1 MVNNYNQ
8 PSKARIKM
16 KTKGTNSFSARRISA
31 AAAIAFALVAT
42 SLPSAFAAGEVFGKA
57 CPTEG
62 ISTGQKTTSLI
73 CVEGSNG
80 KLTWQ
85 RVRLAS
91 TNAQPVATSTPPKGS
106 IEFHHFRPEDK
117 VVLQGIIDKYESKY
131 PGTKISQVIMTS
143 VDYTNLA
150 FAKISPN
157 KKAAVFVTVRGGQF
171 NQFYAGGLL
180 ADLSNQRFM
189 KQNVISSAL
198 TPGTV
203 NGRVYGLPYQSLFNN
218 PLYNA
223 ELFAKNGWKV
233 PTTWAQ
239 TLAFCK
245 TAKAAG
251 YIPFAWPGATR
262 GNAGQI
268 INSFLMNSAPD
279 LATLTERIAAI
290 DTGKAD
296 LTSPW
301 FVEIANKYKAMADAG
316 CFPAN
321 PTGYNDTVAPADF
334 AAGKAAIYPTGTF
347 GMSTV
352 KKLNPEMSGKMRM
365 MSLITT
371 DSKPLYQGITN
382 NTFILSVNAKS
393 SSTDQKIAASFISFL
408 AQAENAQEYAVGTSQ
423 HVSIINVDYSA
434 NIDLLNTSDIMG
446 KKLLLAPRFLFNNV
460 NNVRNPM
467 EDALIAIAGGA
478 DITKTLTDTSKIIKQ
493 GLSS

>member
-1 MVNNYNQ
+1 
-8 PSKARIKM
+8 M
-16 KTKGTNSFSARRISA
+16 KTKGLSTFASLRAGVV
-31 AAAIAFALVAT
+31 ALVAT
-42 SLPSAFAAGEVFGKA
+42 ALVITPLAVAHAADAPTFGKA
-57 CPTEG
+57 CTTEG
-62 ISTGQKTTSLI
+62 VSTGQATTSLI
-73 CVEGSNG
+73 CQTGSNG

-85 RVRLAS
+85 RVRLGS
-91 TNAQPVATSTPPKGS
+91 TNARPVAASSAPDGT
-106 IEFHHFRPEDK
+106 IEFHHWRPEDK
-117 VVLQGIIDKYESKY
+117 VVLQGIIDKFESAN
-131 PGTKISQVIMTS
+131 PGTKINQVIMSS

-150 FAKISPN
+150 YAKISAN
-157 KKAAVFVTVRGGQF
+157 KKAAVFVTSRGGQF
-171 NQFYAGGLL
+171 NQFYNGGLL

-189 KQNVISSAL
+189 KQNVIASAL

-203 NGRVYGLPYQSLFNN
+203 NGKLYGLPYQSLFNN

-223 ELFAKNGWKV
+223 DLFAKQGWKV
-233 PTTWAQ
+233 PTTWTQ

-251 YIPFAWPGATR
+251 FIPFAWPGATR

-296 LTSPW
+296 LLSPW

-316 CFPAN
+316 CFPPN

-334 AAGKAAIYPTGTF
+334 ASGKAAIYPTGTF

-352 KKLNPEMSGKMRM
+352 TKLNPAMSGKMKM
-365 MSLITT
+365 MSFITT
-371 DSKPLYQGITN
+371 DAKPLYQGITN
-382 NTFILSVNAKS
+382 NTFILSVNAKA
-393 SSTDQKIAASFISFL
+393 SSTDQRIAAAFISFL
-408 AQAENAQEYAVGTSQ
+408 AQSENAQAYAVGTSQ

-434 NIDLLNTSDIMG
+434 NVDLLNTSDIMG

-460 NNVRNPM
+460 NNVRNPL

-478 DITKTLTDTSKIIKQ
+478 DVTKTLTDTSKTLLN
-493 GLSS
+493 GL

>member
-1 MVNNYNQ
+1 
-8 PSKARIKM
+8 M
-16 KTKGTNSFSARRISA
+16 KTKGHKAFASLRAGVVATVA
-31 AAAIAFALVAT
+31 AALVITPLAVAN
-42 SLPSAFAAGEVFGKA
+42 SAEVPTFGKR
-57 CPTEG
+57 CTTEG
-62 ISTGQKTTSLI
+62 VSTGQTTASLI
-73 CVEGSNG
+73 CTEGSNG
-80 KLTWQ
+80 RLTWQ
-85 RVRLAS
+85 RVRLGS
-91 TNAQPVATSTPPKGS
+91 TNARPVATSTPPKGT
-106 IEFHHFRPEDK
+106 IEFHHWRPEDRA
-117 VVLQGIIDKYESKY
+117 VLQGIIDKYESRY
-131 PGTKISQVIMTS
+131 PGTKINQVIMTS

-150 FAKISPN
+150 FAKIN
-157 KKAAVFVTVRGGQF
+157 ANRKAAVFVTSRGGQF
-171 NQFYAGGLL
+171 NQFFAGGLL

-189 KQNVISSAL
+189 RQNVIASAL
-198 TPGTV
+198 TPGIV
-203 NGRVYGLPYQSLFNN
+203 GGKVYGLPYQSLFNN

-223 ELFAKNGWKV
+223 ELFAKQGWKV
-233 PTTWAQ
+233 PTTWSQ
-239 TLAFCK
+239 TLAFCR

-251 YIPFAWPGATR
+251 FIPFAWPGATR

-279 LATLTERIAAI
+279 LATLESRIAAI
-290 DTGKAD
+290 DTGRAD
-296 LTSPW
+296 LTAPW
-301 FVEIANKYKAMADAG
+301 FVEIANKYKAMADNG

-352 KKLNPEMSGKMRM
+352 TRLNPSMSGKMKM

-382 NTFILSVNAKS
+382 NTFILSVNAKAS
-393 SSTDQKIAASFISFL
+393 ATDQRIAASFISFL
-408 AQAENAQEYAVGTSQ
+408 AQAENAQAYAVGTSQ

-434 NIDLLNTSDIMG
+434 NVDLLNTSDIMG

-467 EDALIAIAGGA
+467 EDALIAITGGA
-478 DITKTLTDTSKIIKQ
+478 DVTKTLTDTSRTIKQ

>member
-1 MVNNYNQ
+1 
-8 PSKARIKM
+8 M
-16 KTKGTNSFSARRISA
+16 KTKGHKAFASLRAGIVATVA
-31 AAAIAFALVAT
+31 AALVVTPLAV
-42 SLPSAFAAGEVFGKA
+42 AHAADVPTFGKA
-57 CPTEG
+57 CTSEG
-62 ISTGQKTTSLI
+62 VSTGQKTTSLI
-73 CVEGSNG
+73 CTEGSNG

-85 RVRLAS
+85 RVRLGA
-91 TNAQPVATSTPPKGS
+91 TKANPVATSTPPKGS
-106 IEFHHFRPEDK
+106 IEFHHWRPEDK
-117 VVLQGIIDKYESKY
+117 VVFQAIIDKYEAKF

-150 FAKISPN
+150 YAKISPN
-157 KKAAVFVTVRGGQF
+157 KKAAVFVTSRGGQF

-189 KQNVISSAL
+189 KQNVIASAL

-203 NGRVYGLPYQSLFNN
+203 NGKVYGLPYQSLFNN

-223 ELFAKNGWKV
+223 ELFTKQGWKV
-233 PTTWAQ
+233 PTTWTQ

-251 YIPFAWPGATR
+251 FIPFAWPGATR

-279 LATLTERIAAI
+279 LATLEARILAI

-296 LTSPW
+296 LLSPW
-301 FVEIANKYKAMADAG
+301 FVEMANKYKAMADAG

-334 AAGKAAIYPTGTF
+334 ASGKAAIYPTGTF

-352 KKLNPEMSGKMRM
+352 TKLNPSMSGKMKM
-365 MSLITT
+365 MSFITT
-371 DSKPLYQGITN
+371 DAKPLYQGITN

-393 SSTDQKIAASFISFL
+393 SSSDQKIAASFISFL
-408 AQAENAQEYAVGTSQ
+408 AQAENAQAYAVGTSQ
-423 HVSIINVDYSA
+423 HVSIINVDYAA
-434 NIDLLNTSDIMG
+434 NVDLLNTSDIMG

-460 NNVRNPM
+460 NNVRNPL
-467 EDALIAIAGGA
+467 EDALIAITGGA
-478 DITKTLTDTSKIIKQ
+478 DVTKTLTDTSKTIKQ

>member
-1 MVNNYNQ
+1 
-8 PSKARIKM
+8 M
-16 KTKGTNSFSARRISA
+16 KTKGTHSFSARRIGA
-31 AAAIAFALVAT
+31 AAAIVFALVAT
-42 SLPSAFAAGEVFGKA
+42 ALPSATAAGEVFGKA

-73 CVEGSNG
+73 CAQSANG

-85 RVRLAS
+85 RVRLGS
-91 TNAQPVATSTPPKGS
+91 TNAQPVAASSAPDGT

-117 VVLQGIIDKYESKY
+117 VVFQGIIDKFEAVN
-131 PGTKISQVIMTS
+131 PGTKINQVIMTS

-150 FAKISPN
+150 YAKISSN

-171 NQFYAGGLL
+171 NQFMAGGMM
-180 ADLSNQRFM
+180 ADLTNQRFM
-189 KQNVISSAL
+189 RQNVIASAL

-203 NGRVYGLPYQSLFNN
+203 GGKLYGLPYQSLFNN
-218 PLYNA
+218 PLYNS
-223 ELFAKNGWKV
+223 EMFAKNGWKV
-233 PTTWAQ
+233 PTTWTQ

-279 LATLTERIAAI
+279 LATLTERITAV

-296 LTSPW
+296 LTAPW

-352 KKLNPEMSGKMRM
+352 TKLNPAMSGKMKM

-371 DSKPLYQGITN
+371 DTKPLYQGITN
-382 NTFILSVNAKS
+382 NTFILSVNAKA
-393 SSTDQKIAASFISFL
+393 SSTDQRIAAAFISFL
-408 AQAENAQEYAVGTSQ
+408 AQAENAQAYAVGTSQ

-434 NIDLLNTSDIMG
+434 NVDLLNTSDIMG

-460 NNVRNPM
+460 NNVRNPL

>member
-1 MVNNYNQ
+1 
-8 PSKARIKM
+8 M
-16 KTKGTNSFSARRISA
+16 KTKGLSTFASLRAGVV
-31 AAAIAFALVAT
+31 ALVAT
-42 SLPSAFAAGEVFGKA
+42 ALVITPLAVAHAADAPTFGKA
-57 CPTEG
+57 CTTEG
-62 ISTGQKTTSLI
+62 VSTGQKTTSLI
-73 CVEGSNG
+73 CAEGSNG

-85 RVRLAS
+85 RVRLGA
-91 TNAQPVATSTPPKGS
+91 TKANPVATSTPPKGS
-106 IEFHHFRPEDK
+106 IEFHHWRPEDK
-117 VVLQGIIDKYESKY
+117 VVLQAIIDKYEAKF
-131 PGTKISQVIMTS
+131 PGTKISQVIMNS
-143 VDYTNLA
+143 NDWTNLA
-150 FAKISPN
+150 YAKINQN
-157 KKAAVFVTVRGGQF
+157 KKAAVFVTGRGGQF

-180 ADLSNQRFM
+180 ADLSNQRFI

-203 NGRVYGLPYQSLFNN
+203 NGKVYGLPYQSLFNN

-223 ELFAKNGWKV
+223 ELFTKQGWKV
-233 PTTWAQ
+233 PTTWTQ

-251 YIPFAWPGATR
+251 FIPFAWPGATR

-279 LATLTERIAAI
+279 LATLEARILAI

-296 LTSPW
+296 LLSPW
-301 FVEIANKYKAMADAG
+301 FVEMANKYKAMADAG

-334 AAGKAAIYPTGTF
+334 ASGKAAIYPTGTF

-352 KKLNPEMSGKMRM
+352 TKLNPSMSGKMKM
-365 MSLITT
+365 MSFITT
-371 DSKPLYQGITN
+371 DAKPLYQGITN

-408 AQAENAQEYAVGTSQ
+408 AQAEIAQAYAVGTSQ
-423 HVSIINVDYSA
+423 HVSIINVDYAA
-434 NIDLLNTSDIMG
+434 NVDLLNTSEIMG

-460 NNVRNPM
+460 NNVRNPL

-478 DITKTLTDTSKIIKQ
+478 DVTKTLTDTSKTIKQ

>member
-1 MVNNYNQ
+1 
-8 PSKARIKM
+8 M
-16 KTKGTNSFSARRISA
+16 KTQGNNSFSARRFGV

-57 CPTEG
+57 CKDEG
-62 ISTGQKTTSLI
+62 VSTGQKTTSLI
-73 CVEGSNG
+73 CTEGSNG

-85 RVRLAS
+85 RVRLGS
-91 TNAQPVATSTPPKGS
+91 TKANPVATSTPPKGS
-106 IEFHHFRPEDK
+106 IEFHHWRPEDK
-117 VVLQGIIDKYESKY
+117 AVLQGIIDKYEAKY
-131 PGTKISQVIMTS
+131 AGTKINQVIMTS

-150 FAKISPN
+150 YAKISAN
-157 KKAAVFVTVRGGQF
+157 KKAAVFVTSRGGQF

-189 KQNVISSAL
+189 KQNVIASAL

-203 NGRVYGLPYQSLFNN
+203 GGKVYGLPYQSLFNN

-223 ELFAKNGWKV
+223 ELFEKKGWKV
-233 PTTWAQ
+233 PTTWSQ

-279 LATLTERIAAI
+279 LATLEARILAI

-296 LTSPW
+296 LTAPW
-301 FVEIANKYKAMADAG
+301 FVEMANKYKAMADAG

-334 AAGKAAIYPTGTF
+334 ASGKAAIYPTGTF

-352 KKLNPEMSGKMRM
+352 TKLNPAMSGKMKM

-408 AQAENAQEYAVGTSQ
+408 AQAENAQAYAVGTSQ
-423 HVSIINVDYSA
+423 HVSIINVDYAA
-434 NIDLLNTSDIMG
+434 NVDLLNTSDIMG

-460 NNVRNPM
+460 NNVRNPL
-467 EDALIAIAGGA
+467 EDALIAITGGA
-478 DITKTLTDTSKIIKQ
+478 DVTKTLTDTSKIIKQ

>member
-1 MVNNYNQ
+1 MVNNNNQ

-16 KTKGTNSFSARRISA
+16 KTQGTNSFSARRFGV

-57 CPTEG
+57 CKDEG
-62 ISTGQKTTSLI
+62 VSTGQKTTSLI
-73 CVEGSNG
+73 CTEGSNG

-85 RVRLAS
+85 RVRLGS
-91 TNAQPVATSTPPKGS
+91 TKANPVATSTPPKGS
-106 IEFHHFRPEDK
+106 IEFHHWRPEDK
-117 VVLQGIIDKYESKY
+117 AVFQGIIDKYEAKY

-150 FAKISPN
+150 YAKISPN
-157 KKAAVFVTVRGGQF
+157 KKAAVFVTSRGGQF

-203 NGRVYGLPYQSLFNN
+203 GGKVYGLPYQSLFNN

-223 ELFAKNGWKV
+223 ELFAKQGWKV
-233 PTTWAQ
+233 PTTWSQ

-251 YIPFAWPGATR
+251 FIPFAWPGATR

-279 LATLTERIAAI
+279 LATLEARILAI

-296 LTSPW
+296 LTAPW
-301 FVEIANKYKAMADAG
+301 FVEIANKYKAMADNG

-352 KKLNPEMSGKMRM
+352 TRLNPAMSGKMKM

-408 AQAENAQEYAVGTSQ
+408 AQAENAQAYAVGTSQ
-423 HVSIINVDYSA
+423 HVSIINVDYAA
-434 NIDLLNTSDIMG
+434 NVDLLNTSDIMG

-460 NNVRNPM
+460 NNVRNPL
-467 EDALIAIAGGA
+467 EDALIAITGGA
-478 DITKTLTDTSKIIKQ
+478 DVTKTLTDTSKIIKQ

>member
-1 MVNNYNQ
+1 MVNNNK

-16 KTKGTNSFSARRISA
+16 KTQGTNSFSARRFGV

-57 CPTEG
+57 CKDEG
-62 ISTGQKTTSLI
+62 VSTGQKTTSLI
-73 CVEGSNG
+73 CTEGSNG

-85 RVRLAS
+85 RVRLGS
-91 TNAQPVATSTPPKGS
+91 TKANPVATSTPPKGS
-106 IEFHHFRPEDK
+106 IEFHHWRPEDK
-117 VVLQGIIDKYESKY
+117 AVFQGIIDKYEAKY

-150 FAKISPN
+150 YAKISPN
-157 KKAAVFVTVRGGQF
+157 KKAAVFVTSRGGQF

-203 NGRVYGLPYQSLFNN
+203 NGKVYGLPYQSLFNN

-223 ELFAKNGWKV
+223 ELFAKQGWKV
-233 PTTWAQ
+233 PTTWSQ

-251 YIPFAWPGATR
+251 FIPFAWPGATR

-279 LATLTERIAAI
+279 LATLEARILAI

-296 LTSPW
+296 LTAPW
-301 FVEIANKYKAMADAG
+301 FVEMANKYKAMADNG

-352 KKLNPEMSGKMRM
+352 TRLNPAMSGKMKM

-393 SSTDQKIAASFISFL
+393 SSTDQRIAASFISFL
-408 AQAENAQEYAVGTSQ
+408 AQAENAQAYAVGTSQ
-423 HVSIINVDYSA
+423 HVSIINVDYAA
-434 NIDLLNTSDIMG
+434 NVDLLNTSDIMG

-460 NNVRNPM
+460 NNVRNPL
-467 EDALIAIAGGA
+467 EDALIAITGGA
-478 DITKTLTDTSKIIKQ
+478 DVTKTLTDTSKIIKQ

>member
-1 MVNNYNQ
+1 
-8 PSKARIKM
+8 M
-16 KTKGTNSFSARRISA
+16 KTQGTNSFSARRFGV

-57 CPTEG
+57 CKDEG
-62 ISTGQKTTSLI
+62 VSTGQKTTSLI
-73 CVEGSNG
+73 CTEGSNG

-85 RVRLAS
+85 RVRLGS
-91 TNAQPVATSTPPKGS
+91 TKANPVATSTPPKGS
-106 IEFHHFRPEDK
+106 IEFHHWRPEDK
-117 VVLQGIIDKYESKY
+117 AVFQGIIDKYEAKY

-150 FAKISPN
+150 YAKISPN
-157 KKAAVFVTVRGGQF
+157 KKAAVFVTSRGGQF

-203 NGRVYGLPYQSLFNN
+203 NGKVYGLPYQSLFNN

-223 ELFAKNGWKV
+223 ELFAKQGWKV
-233 PTTWAQ
+233 PTTWSQ

-251 YIPFAWPGATR
+251 FIPFAWPGATR

-279 LATLTERIAAI
+279 LATLEARILAI

-296 LTSPW
+296 LTAPW
-301 FVEIANKYKAMADAG
+301 FVEMANKYKAMADNG

-352 KKLNPEMSGKMRM
+352 TRLNPAMSGKMKM

-393 SSTDQKIAASFISFL
+393 SSTDQRIAASFISFL
-408 AQAENAQEYAVGTSQ
+408 AQAENAQAYAVGTSQ
-423 HVSIINVDYSA
+423 HVSIINVDYAA
-434 NIDLLNTSDIMG
+434 NVDLLNTSDIMG

-460 NNVRNPM
+460 NNVRNPL
-467 EDALIAIAGGA
+467 EDALIAITGGA
-478 DITKTLTDTSKIIKQ
+478 DVTKTLTDTSKIIKQ